1 MSEIPSDLSYTA
13 EHEWIRVS
21 DGSQTVR
28 IGITDYAQEAL
39 GDVVYVSLPAVGT
52 SVTAGAAFGEVESTK
67 SVSDIFAPLS
77 GTITARNDALD
88 AAPESINSDPYGEGW
103 LVEIELAPDADLG
116 TLLDAGAYGTLA
128 N

>member
-1 MSEIPSDLSYTA
+1 MSEVPNDLKYTA
-13 EHEWIRVS
+13 EHEWIRVT
-21 DGSQTVR
+21 DGSTTVR
-28 IGITDYAQEAL
+28 IGITDFAQEAL

-52 SVTAGAAFGEVESTK
+52 TVTGGAAFGEVESTK
-67 SVSDIFAPLS
+67 SVSDIYAPLS
-77 GTITARNDALD
+77 GTISARNDSLD
-88 AAPESINSDPYGEGW
+88 GAPETINSDPYGEGW